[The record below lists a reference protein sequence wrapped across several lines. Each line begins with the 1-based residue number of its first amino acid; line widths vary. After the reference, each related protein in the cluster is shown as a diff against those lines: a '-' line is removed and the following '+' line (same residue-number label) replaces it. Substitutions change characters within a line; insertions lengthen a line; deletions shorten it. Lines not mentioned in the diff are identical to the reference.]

1 MAGTGLRTPIDA
13 PIHAT
18 PEELEAIRAELRTIE
33 QALSALFGADYRR
46 PDSQRSRRAAADIIE
61 RHFEPIVE
69 EWVGAIRGMFDE
81 GSVPHNKK
89 VQQNCANA
97 LIRFIANLRD
107 RDNLDTYVYLRR
119 HCQEGMLSRVRPSE
133 FNVLHIALKQI
144 IIKRVRAVVKSPR
157 MERVREAVVAAIDE
171 RRLMVSQFYI
181 ESREHAL
188 RVSEE
193 KYRTTID
200 HAPDPMYEIEPYTW
214 IVQGANAAAEAM
226 YRIVKDHEDKPLVG
240 RRLTELGP
248 PEDIPHI
255 LSHVE
260 KVVRDGSDQIRDW
273 PEGGRYFDVNSAL
286 ISFGKVQF
294 VHMILHDV
302 TQRREMLDE
311 LLRTERLAAA
321 GTFAA
326 GVAHEVNNPLG
337 SISSLVQS
345 LLPEETD
352 IARRTSLHT
361 ILAQIT
367 RISTTLKDLVN
378 FARPS
383 PSQRIR
389 FDLNDQVRE
398 TLRLVAYNSRF
409 QGITFEPQ
417 LAGDL
422 KLAFADSNE
431 IQQVLINLIFNAADA
446 SQHRG
451 GIIRIVTENIAKRDN
466 GGLVSKVL
474 MRVVDNGIG
483 IPPEHLSRVFDPFFT
498 TKPAGA
504 GVGLG
509 LSLCQR
515 IILANV
521 GTIRIDSEIGKGTA
535 VTICLPT
542 YEWRRPRPARR
553 RHERNRTAD
562 TRGPGRPRAQGARAA
577 ARSVSRAGGRGR
589 GPDALDNRA
598 APAQRGL
605 HGLRGERGRGR
616 AGNFRARKNRPCDN
630 RRQPGRR
637 RQRP

>member
-1 MAGTGLRTPIDA
+1 MEQHSNGGRAPRSTAPRKRRPIAEEKRNASHKGKAALDKGKAAAPHKKTASHRAPLDA
-13 PIHAT
+13 RLQAT
-18 PEELEAIRAELRTIE
+18 PEELESIRVQLDSIE

-46 PDSQRSRRAAADIIE
+46 GPESRRSRRTAADIID
-61 RHFEPIVE
+61 RHFDQIVAD
-69 EWVGAIRGMFDE
+69 WTATIRGMLDE
-81 GSVPHNKK
+81 RSLRKYPHIP
-89 VQQNCANA
+89 QDCANA
-97 LIRFIANLRD
+97 LIRFNENLRD
-107 RDNLDTYVYLRR
+107 RDNLGTYVYLRR

-133 FNVLHIALKQI
+133 FNVLHIALKQLI
-144 IIKRVRAVVKSPR
+144 LKRVRAGVKGPR

-188 RVSEE
+188 RASEE
-193 KYRTTID
+193 KYRTTIN
-200 HAPDPMYEIEPYTW
+200 HASDPMYEIEPRTW
-214 IVQGANAAAEAM
+214 IVQGANDAAEAM
-226 YRIVKDHEDKPLVG
+226 YQLVPDHQDKPLVG

-260 KVVRDGSDQIRDW
+260 KVVREGSDQIRDW
-273 PEGGRYFDVNSAL
+273 PEAGRYFDVNSAL

-352 IARRTSLHT
+352 LARRTSLHT

-383 PSQRIR
+383 ASQRSR

-409 QGITFEPQ
+409 QGITFDPQ
-417 LAGDL
+417 LATDL

-451 GIIRIVTENIAKRDN
+451 GTIRIVTENQAGRDSA
-466 GGLVSKVL
+466 GHVKKVL
-474 MRVVDNGIG
+474 MRVADSGVG
-483 IPPEHLSRVFDPFFT
+483 IPPEYLSRVFDPFFT

-515 IILANV
+515 IILANF
-521 GTIRIDSEIGKGTA
+521 GTIRIDSEVGKGTT

-542 YEWRRPRPARR
+542 YEC
-553 RHERNRTAD
+553 E
-562 TRGPGRPRAQGARAA
+562 AA
-577 ARSVSRAGGRGR
+577 AAG
-589 GPDALDNRA
+589 
-598 APAQRGL
+598 APAS
-605 HGLRGERGRGR
+605 
-616 AGNFRARKNRPCDN
+616 
-630 RRQPGRR
+630 
-637 RQRP
+637 

>member
-1 MAGTGLRTPIDA
+1 VEQHPNKNDRSSKRATPEERRTSVGGRRTAWHKSTAATDKSKAAGARHVANDTQIQ
-13 PIHAT
+13 AT
-18 PEELEAIRAELRTIE
+18 PEELTAIRAQLRTIE
-33 QALSALFGADYRR
+33 LALSALFGADYRR
-46 PDSQRSRRAAADIIE
+46 GPESQRSRRAAAEVID
-61 RHFEPIVE
+61 RHFQRMVE
-69 EWVGAIRGMFDE
+69 QWTAAILGMLDE
-81 GSVPHNKK
+81 RSKHKYPHIA
-89 VQQNCANA
+89 QDCANA
-97 LIRFIANLRD
+97 LVRFVDNLRD

-144 IIKRVRAVVKSPR
+144 ILKHVRSSLKGLR
-157 MERVREAVVAAIDE
+157 MERAREAVVAAIDE

-188 RVSEE
+188 RISEE

-200 HAPDPMYEIEPYTW
+200 HAPDPMYEIEPHTW

-226 YRIVKDHEDKPLVG
+226 YQLVPDHAEKPLVG
-240 RRLTELGP
+240 RKLTELGP

-255 LSHVE
+255 LRHVE

-273 PEGGRYFDVNSAL
+273 PEAGRYFDVNSAL
-286 ISFGKVQF
+286 ISFGNVQF

-352 IARRTSLHT
+352 LARRTSLHT

-383 PSQRIR
+383 ASQRSR

-409 QGITFEPQ
+409 QGVTFDPQ
-417 LAGDL
+417 LGADL
-422 KLAFADSNE
+422 KHAFADGNE

-451 GIIRIVTENIAKRDN
+451 GSIRIVTENHPAARD
-466 GGLVSKVL
+466 GAAHVKKVL
-474 MRVVDNGIG
+474 MRVIDNGIG

-515 IILANV
+515 IILANQ
-521 GTIRIDSEIGKGTA
+521 GTIRIDSEIGKGTT

-542 YEWRRPRPARR
+542 YEC
-553 RHERNRTAD
+553 ET
-562 TRGPGRPRAQGARAA
+562 AA
-577 ARSVSRAGGRGR
+577 ADVPVS
-589 GPDALDNRA
+589 
-598 APAQRGL
+598 
-605 HGLRGERGRGR
+605 
-616 AGNFRARKNRPCDN
+616 
-630 RRQPGRR
+630 
-637 RQRP
+637 

>member
-1 MAGTGLRTPIDA
+1 MEQHSNGGHTSRSTAPRKRRLIAEEKRNASSKGKAALDKSKAAPPHKKTAARRAPLDA
-13 PIHAT
+13 RVQAT
-18 PEELEAIRAELRTIE
+18 PEELESIRAQLDSIEL
-33 QALSALFGADYRR
+33 ALSALFGADYRR
-46 PDSQRSRRAAADIIE
+46 GPESRRSRRTAADIID
-61 RHFEPIVE
+61 RHFDQIVA
-69 EWVGAIRGMFDE
+69 EWTATIRGMLDE
-81 GSVPHNKK
+81 RSLRKYPHIP
-89 VQQNCANA
+89 QDCANA
-97 LIRFIANLRD
+97 LIRFNENLRD
-107 RDNLDTYVYLRR
+107 RDDLGTYVYLRR
-119 HCQEGMLSRVRPSE
+119 HCQEGMLSRVRPAE
-133 FNVLHIALKQI
+133 FNVLHIALKQLI
-144 IIKRVRAVVKSPR
+144 LKRVRAAVKGPR

-188 RVSEE
+188 RASEE
-193 KYRTTID
+193 KYRTTIN
-200 HAPDPMYEIEPYTW
+200 HASDPMYEIEPRTW
-214 IVQGANAAAEAM
+214 IVQGANDAAEAM
-226 YRIVKDHEDKPLVG
+226 YRLAPDHADKPLVG

-260 KVVRDGSDQIRDW
+260 KVVREGSDQIRDW
-273 PEGGRYFDVNSAL
+273 PEAGRYFDVNSAL

-352 IARRTSLHT
+352 LARRTSLHT

-383 PSQRIR
+383 ASQRSR

-409 QGITFEPQ
+409 QGITFDPQ
-417 LAGDL
+417 LAPDL

-451 GIIRIVTENIAKRDN
+451 GTIRIVTENQAGRDSA
-466 GGLVSKVL
+466 GHVKKVL
-474 MRVVDNGIG
+474 MRVADSGVG

-515 IILANV
+515 IILANF
-521 GTIRIDSEIGKGTA
+521 GTIRIDSEVGKGTS

-542 YEWRRPRPARR
+542 YEC
-553 RHERNRTAD
+553 
-562 TRGPGRPRAQGARAA
+562 AA
-577 ARSVSRAGGRGR
+577 AAAGT
-589 GPDALDNRA
+589 P
-598 APAQRGL
+598 PS
-605 HGLRGERGRGR
+605 
-616 AGNFRARKNRPCDN
+616 
-630 RRQPGRR
+630 
-637 RQRP
+637 

>member
-1 MAGTGLRTPIDA
+1 VEQHPNGRRSPRSIVPDKRGTAPDKSRTASHKGKAASKKSKPSGRHRKPASHQADAATARAAETDLRAPRDVPIE
-13 PIHAT
+13 PT
-18 PEELEAIRAELRTIE
+18 PEELASIRAQLRTIE

-46 PDSQRSRRAAADIIE
+46 GPESQRSRRAAADIVD
-61 RHFEPIVE
+61 RHFERIVE
-69 EWVGAIRGMFDE
+69 EWVAAIRGMFDE
-81 GSVPHNKK
+81 GSVPHNRQ
-89 VQQNCANA
+89 VPQNCANA
-97 LIRFIANLRD
+97 LIRFIENLRD

-144 IIKRVRAVVKSPR
+144 ILKRVRSALKRPR

-188 RVSEE
+188 RASEE

-214 IVQGANAAAEAM
+214 IVQGANAAADAM
-226 YRIVKDHEDKPLVG
+226 YRIVPDHEDKPLVG
-240 RRLTELGP
+240 RKLTELGP
-248 PEDIPHI
+248 PEDLPHI
-255 LSHVE
+255 LRHVE

-273 PEGGRYFDVNSAL
+273 PEAGRYFDVNSAL

-352 IARRTSLHT
+352 LARRTSLHT

-383 PSQRIR
+383 PSQRSR

-451 GIIRIVTENIAKRDN
+451 GTIRIVTENQAGRDN
-466 GGLVSKVL
+466 GGHVKKVL

-515 IILANV
+515 IILANF

-542 YEWRRPRPARR
+542 YEC
-553 RHERNRTAD
+553 E
-562 TRGPGRPRAQGARAA
+562 AA
-577 ARSVSRAGGRGR
+577 AA
-589 GPDALDNRA
+589 D
-598 APAQRGL
+598 APAS
-605 HGLRGERGRGR
+605 
-616 AGNFRARKNRPCDN
+616 
-630 RRQPGRR
+630 
-637 RQRP
+637 

>member
-1 MAGTGLRTPIDA
+1 MEQHSNGGRAPRSTAPRKRGPIAEEKRNASHKGKAALDKGKAAAPHKKTASHRAPLDA
-13 PIHAT
+13 RLQAT
-18 PEELEAIRAELRTIE
+18 PEELESIRVQLDSIE

-46 PDSQRSRRAAADIIE
+46 GPESRRSRRTAADIID
-61 RHFEPIVE
+61 RHFDQIVAD
-69 EWVGAIRGMFDE
+69 WTATIRGMLDE
-81 GSVPHNKK
+81 RSLRKYPHIP
-89 VQQNCANA
+89 QDCANA
-97 LIRFIANLRD
+97 LIRFIENLRD
-107 RDNLDTYVYLRR
+107 RDNLGTYVYLRR

-133 FNVLHIALKQI
+133 FNVLHIALKQLI
-144 IIKRVRAVVKSPR
+144 LKRVRAGVKGPR

-188 RVSEE
+188 RASEE
-193 KYRTTID
+193 KYRTTIN
-200 HAPDPMYEIEPYTW
+200 HASDPMYEIEPRTW
-214 IVQGANAAAEAM
+214 IVQGANDAAEAM
-226 YRIVKDHEDKPLVG
+226 YQLVPDHQDKPLVG

-260 KVVRDGSDQIRDW
+260 KVVREGSDQIRDW
-273 PEGGRYFDVNSAL
+273 PEAGRYFDVNSAL

-352 IARRTSLHT
+352 LARRTSLHT

-383 PSQRIR
+383 ASQRSR

-409 QGITFEPQ
+409 QGITFDPQ
-417 LAGDL
+417 LATDL

-451 GIIRIVTENIAKRDN
+451 GTIRIVTENQAGRDSA
-466 GGLVSKVL
+466 GHVKKVL
-474 MRVVDNGIG
+474 MRVVDSGVG
-483 IPPEHLSRVFDPFFT
+483 IPPEYLSRVFDPFFT

-515 IILANV
+515 IILANF
-521 GTIRIDSEIGKGTA
+521 GTIRIDSEVGKGTT

-542 YEWRRPRPARR
+542 YEC
-553 RHERNRTAD
+553 E
-562 TRGPGRPRAQGARAA
+562 AA
-577 ARSVSRAGGRGR
+577 AAG
-589 GPDALDNRA
+589 
-598 APAQRGL
+598 APAS
-605 HGLRGERGRGR
+605 
-616 AGNFRARKNRPCDN
+616 
-630 RRQPGRR
+630 
-637 RQRP
+637 

>member
-1 MAGTGLRTPIDA
+1 MRPDKRGTTADKGGTAANKSSLAFQKSKTASRKSKTAFQKSGSGTSHTKPTSRQAEATAAPTAGTGLRAPLDA
-13 PIHAT
+13 PIQAT
-18 PEELEAIRAELRTIE
+18 PEELESIRAQLHSIEL
-33 QALSALFGADYRR
+33 ALSALFGADYRR
-46 PDSQRSRRAAADIIE
+46 GPESQRSRRAAANTIDH
-61 RHFEPIVE
+61 HFDQIVA
-69 EWVGAIRGMFDE
+69 EWTATIRGMFDE
-81 GSVPHNKK
+81 RALLKYPHIP
-89 VQQNCANA
+89 QDCANA
-97 LIRFIANLRD
+97 LIRFVENLRD

-133 FNVLHIALKQI
+133 FNVLHIALKQLI
-144 IIKRVRAVVKSPR
+144 LKRVRAVIKGPR
-157 MERVREAVVAAIDE
+157 MERVREAVVAAVDE

-226 YRIVKDHEDKPLVG
+226 YRIVKDHEDQPLVG

-273 PEGGRYFDVNSAL
+273 PEAGRYFDVNSAL
-286 ISFGKVQF
+286 ISFGEVQF

-345 LLPEETD
+345 LLPDETD
-352 IARRTSLHT
+352 LARRTSLHT

-451 GIIRIVTENIAKRDN
+451 GIIRIVTENITKRDN
-466 GGLVSKVL
+466 LGPLKKVL
-474 MRVVDNGIG
+474 MRVIDNGIG

-515 IILANV
+515 IILANF

-542 YEWRRPRPARR
+542 YEC
-553 RHERNRTAD
+553 E
-562 TRGPGRPRAQGARAA
+562 AA
-577 ARSVSRAGGRGR
+577 AA
-589 GPDALDNRA
+589 D
-598 APAQRGL
+598 APAS
-605 HGLRGERGRGR
+605 
-616 AGNFRARKNRPCDN
+616 
-630 RRQPGRR
+630 
-637 RQRP
+637 

>member
-1 MAGTGLRTPIDA
+1 MEQHSNGGRTPRSTAPRKRRPIAEEKRNASHKGKAALDKGKAAAPHKKTASHRAPLDA
-13 PIHAT
+13 RLQAT
-18 PEELEAIRAELRTIE
+18 PEELESIRVQLDSIE

-46 PDSQRSRRAAADIIE
+46 GPESQRSRRTAADIID
-61 RHFEPIVE
+61 RHFDQIVAD
-69 EWVGAIRGMFDE
+69 WTATIRGMLDE
-81 GSVPHNKK
+81 RSLRKYPHIP
-89 VQQNCANA
+89 QDCANA
-97 LIRFIANLRD
+97 LIRFNENLRD
-107 RDNLDTYVYLRR
+107 RDNLGTYVYLRR

-133 FNVLHIALKQI
+133 FNVLHIALKQLI
-144 IIKRVRAVVKSPR
+144 LKRVRAAVKGPR

-188 RVSEE
+188 RASEE
-193 KYRTTID
+193 KYRTTIN
-200 HAPDPMYEIEPYTW
+200 HASDPMYEIEPRTW
-214 IVQGANAAAEAM
+214 IVQGANDAAEAM
-226 YRIVKDHEDKPLVG
+226 YQLVPDHQDKPLVG

-248 PEDIPHI
+248 SEDIPHI

-260 KVVRDGSDQIRDW
+260 KVVREGSDQIRDW
-273 PEGGRYFDVNSAL
+273 PEAGRYFDVNSAL

-352 IARRTSLHT
+352 LARRTSLHT

-383 PSQRIR
+383 ASQRSR
-389 FDLNDQVRE
+389 FDLNHQVRE

-409 QGITFEPQ
+409 QGITFDPQ
-417 LAGDL
+417 LATDL

-451 GIIRIVTENIAKRDN
+451 GTIRIVTENQAGRDSA
-466 GGLVSKVL
+466 GHVKKVL
-474 MRVVDNGIG
+474 MRVADSGVG
-483 IPPEHLSRVFDPFFT
+483 IPPEYLSRVFDPFFT

-515 IILANV
+515 IILANF
-521 GTIRIDSEIGKGTA
+521 GTIRIDSEVGKGTT

-542 YEWRRPRPARR
+542 YEC
-553 RHERNRTAD
+553 E
-562 TRGPGRPRAQGARAA
+562 AA
-577 ARSVSRAGGRGR
+577 AAG
-589 GPDALDNRA
+589 
-598 APAQRGL
+598 APAS
-605 HGLRGERGRGR
+605 
-616 AGNFRARKNRPCDN
+616 
-630 RRQPGRR
+630 
-637 RQRP
+637 

>member
-1 MAGTGLRTPIDA
+1 MEQSSDKRHRSRDSAAHQGSSAQGRHTQPGARGSGRRALVAHRPTDTPLK
-13 PIHAT
+13 AT
-18 PEELEAIRAELRTIE
+18 PEELASIRQQLASIE
-33 QALSALFGADYRR
+33 QALSSLFGADYRR
-46 PDSQRSRRAAADIIE
+46 GPESERSRRAAADVID
-61 RHFEPIVE
+61 RHFDRIVA
-69 EWVGAIRGMFDE
+69 EWTAAIRGMLDE
-81 GSVPHNKK
+81 RSLRKYPHIPED
-89 VQQNCANA
+89 CANA
-97 LIRFIANLRD
+97 LIRFVENLRD
-107 RDNLDTYVYLRR
+107 RDNLGTYVYLRR

-144 IIKRVRAVVKSPR
+144 ILKRVHAALKGRPR
-157 MERVREAVVAAIDE
+157 WEGVREAVVAAVDE

-200 HAPDPMYEIEPYTW
+200 HAPDPMYEIEPDTW
-214 IVQGANAAAEAM
+214 IVRGANAAAEAM
-226 YRIVKDHEDKPLVG
+226 YRSMPDHDSQPLVG

-255 LSHVE
+255 LHHVE
-260 KVVRDGSDQIRDW
+260 KVVREGSDQIRDW
-273 PEGGRYFDVNSAL
+273 PEAGHYFDVNSAL
-286 ISFGKVQF
+286 ISFGKERF

-345 LLPEETD
+345 LLPDETD
-352 IARRTSLHT
+352 LARRTTLHT
-361 ILAQIT
+361 ILSQIT

-383 PSQRIR
+383 ASQRGR
-389 FDLNDQVRE
+389 FDLNELVRE

-409 QGITFEPQ
+409 QGISFDPQ

-422 KLAFADSNE
+422 KPAYADSNE

-451 GIIRIVTENIAKRDN
+451 GTIRVATENQAGHDH
-466 GGLVSKVL
+466 GGQTKKVM
-474 MRVVDNGIG
+474 MRVTDSGVG
-483 IPPEHLSRVFDPFFT
+483 IPPENLSRVFDPFFT

-515 IILANV
+515 IILANL
-521 GTIRIDSEIGKGTA
+521 GTIRIDSEVGRGTS

-542 YEWRRPRPARR
+542 FDSE
-553 RHERNRTAD
+553 TA
-562 TRGPGRPRAQGARAA
+562 TAA
-577 ARSVSRAGGRGR
+577 ELV
-589 GPDALDNRA
+589 P
-598 APAQRGL
+598 
-605 HGLRGERGRGR
+605 
-616 AGNFRARKNRPCDN
+616 
-630 RRQPGRR
+630 
-637 RQRP
+637 

>member
-1 MAGTGLRTPIDA
+1 M
-13 PIHAT
+13 
-18 PEELEAIRAELRTIE
+18 
-33 QALSALFGADYRR
+33 
-46 PDSQRSRRAAADIIE
+46 AADIID
-61 RHFEPIVE
+61 RHFERIVE
-69 EWVGAIRGMFDE
+69 DWTGAIRGMLDE
-81 GSVPHNKK
+81 RSVKK
-89 VQQNCANA
+89 YPQIPQDCANA
-97 LIRFIANLRD
+97 LIRFMDNLRD
-107 RDNLDTYVYLRR
+107 RDNLGTYVYLRR
-119 HCQEGMLSRVRPSE
+119 HCQQGMLSRVRPSE

-144 IIKRVRAVVKSPR
+144 ILKRVRSALKRPR

-188 RVSEE
+188 RISEE

-200 HAPDPMYEIEPYTW
+200 HAPDPMYEIEPDTL
-214 IVQGANAAAEAM
+214 IVRGANAAAEAM
-226 YRIVKDHEDKPLVG
+226 YRIVPDHADKPLVG

-260 KVVRDGSDQIRDW
+260 KVVRDGADQIRDW
-273 PEGGRYFDVNSAL
+273 PEAGRYFDVNSAL

-352 IARRTSLHT
+352 LARRTTLHT

-383 PSQRIR
+383 PSQRGR
-389 FDLNDQVRE
+389 FDLNEQVRE

-409 QGITFEPQ
+409 QGIGFEPQ
-417 LAGDL
+417 LADDL

-451 GIIRIVTENIAKRDN
+451 GIIRIVTENQAGRD
-466 GGLVSKVL
+466 GGAHVKKVL
-474 MRVVDNGIG
+474 MRVIDHGVG

-515 IILANV
+515 IILANF
-521 GTIRIDSEIGKGTA
+521 GTIRIDSEMGKGTA

-542 YEWRRPRPARR
+542 YEC
-553 RHERNRTAD
+553 E
-562 TRGPGRPRAQGARAA
+562 AA
-577 ARSVSRAGGRGR
+577 AA
-589 GPDALDNRA
+589 D
-598 APAQRGL
+598 APAS
-605 HGLRGERGRGR
+605 
-616 AGNFRARKNRPCDN
+616 
-630 RRQPGRR
+630 
-637 RQRP
+637 